1 MCKELLEFPWNKYKK
16 EWCHYNYYSM
26 LGFGNWCFLKS
37 NLIDLQELER
47 EQIELSTLENILC
60 DTNLNRVTNKVAFN
74 HLLRHINMLDPL
86 SIQFN
91 TIQELAG
98 IVSSTSPDLYWAILT
113 ACMKNNVQPFYR
125 SILVSRQLYLQP
137 CFQKHNFKIFI
148 NHFYSLG
155 CVWLI
160 CVIYIAQLIPQK
172 HYEFCSTC

>member
-113 ACMKNNVQPFYR
+113 ACMKNNSTV
-125 SILVSRQLYLQP
+125 LQIDS
-137 CFQKHNFKIFI
+137 CFQTALLATVFSETQFQNLH
-148 NHFYSLG
+148 
-155 CVWLI
+155 
-160 CVIYIAQLIPQK
+160 QLIW
-172 HYEFCSTC
+172 

>member
-74 HLLRHINMLDPL
+74 HLLRHITPTEKKNG
-86 SIQFN
+86 
-91 TIQELAG
+91 TIYRNQ
-98 IVSSTSPDLYWAILT
+98 SYFLYKCL
-113 ACMKNNVQPFYR
+113 K
-125 SILVSRQLYLQP
+125 
-137 CFQKHNFKIFI
+137 
-148 NHFYSLG
+148 
-155 CVWLI
+155 
-160 CVIYIAQLIPQK
+160 
-172 HYEFCSTC
+172 